1 MNDWNKA
8 AELAIK
14 RTFKVQPDKHPS
26 PLVQLLILVLAQ
38 DPATEAE
45 HREQEAVLDLAYR
58 APASADRMAQQVLER
73 DDLPIPETLP
83 ELNKWAGNLALLM
96 LTSIPRPQE
105 EPENP
110 QEQPAQT

>member
-8 AELAIK
+8 AEQAI
-14 RTFKVQPDKHPS
+14 RRIFKIRPELHPS

-38 DPATEAE
+38 DPETEAAN
-45 HREQEAVLDLAYR
+45 REQEAVLELAYK
-58 APASADRMAQQVLER
+58 APATADRMAQQVLER
-73 DDLPIPETLP
+73 DNLQIPSTAP

-96 LTSIPRPQE
+96 LTSIPKTPDEQE
-105 EPENP
+105 RL